1 MQKIKILSKKEIK
14 NIKKKLDEQWGFS
27 DDLNFTFLISNKGRI
42 NIVNQEVFDIDD
54 TKLRIDSLGLYFAT
68 LIHNELRLSI
78 EGSQIVGP
86 KATKNVFEITD
97 DELKQWIKGNDIN
110 KENPDTCFQIVKNN
124 KNFFGC
130 GRIKNN
136 NLLNYF
142 PKSRRIN

>member
-97 DELKQWIKGNDIN
+97 DDLIFYK
-110 KENPDTCFQIVKNN
+110 
-124 KNFFGC
+124 
-130 GRIKNN
+130 
-136 NLLNYF
+136 NLLKLEFFNIWLNDALIFYF
-142 PKSRRIN
+142 QPDIEKYLK